1 MAAQAQGLKKPVF
14 SKVENLK
21 PGQSDRLNVLAKVE
35 KSTVVLDKTR
45 VDGNKIRVAEVII
58 GDETASIILTAR
70 NEQIDLLKPGSLVE
84 VRNVKVEMFN
94 DAFMRIV
101 VDKWG
106 KIIPSSEPANFNVN
120 LDNNLS
126 SVEYERQD

>member
-1 MAAQAQGLKKPVF
+1 MATPQGLKKPVF

-21 PGQSDRLNVLAKVE
+21 PGQSERLNLRAKVE

-45 VDGNKIRVAEVII
+45 VDGNKIRVAEVIL

-70 NEQIDLLKPGSLVE
+70 NEQIDLLKPGSVVE

-94 DAFMRIV
+94 DAFMRVV

-106 KIIPSSEPANFNVN
+106 KIISSSEPANFNVN

>member
-1 MAAQAQGLKKPVF
+1 M
-14 SKVENLK
+14 
-21 PGQSDRLNVLAKVE
+21 
-35 KSTVVLDKTR
+35 
-45 VDGNKIRVAEVII
+45 
-58 GDETASIILTAR
+58 
-70 NEQIDLLKPGSLVE
+70 LKPGSVVE

-94 DAFMRIV
+94 DAFMRVV

-106 KIIPSSEPANFNVN
+106 KIISSSEPANFNVN